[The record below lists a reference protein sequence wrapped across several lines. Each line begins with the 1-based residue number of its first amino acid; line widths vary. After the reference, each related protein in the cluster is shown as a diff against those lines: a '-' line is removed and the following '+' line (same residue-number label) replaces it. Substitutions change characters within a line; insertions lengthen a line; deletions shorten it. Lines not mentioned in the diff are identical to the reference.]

1 MTIQEAPAQL
11 EVTPLS
17 ATIGAEIRGVD
28 LRDLDDATVAAIRS
42 VWLDRKVVFFP
53 GQHLTAD
60 EHVAFAARFGE
71 ATEGHPVIPG
81 MKANPEVFEID
92 YTLARKYATKA
103 GAEPPPQ
110 NGIDWHTDVTYM
122 PEPPM
127 GSILRAVTIPAAG
140 GDTMFSDQQAAYDG
154 LSPAMQSF
162 LGSLTAMHDG
172 RPSFQGMLDLVGE
185 GTWNGEKIVSLDP
198 TEHPVIRTHP
208 ETGKRTIFVNGGF
221 TTDIVGLTKTESDA
235 LLRLLLKHATQ
246 PKYTVRYHWHE
257 GDVGFWDNRQTQH
270 LVVGDF
276 GDAPRV
282 IQRVTLR
289 GDRPA

>member
-1 MTIQEAPAQL
+1 MTIQEAPVQL
-11 EVTPLS
+11 DVTPLS

-28 LRDLDDATVAAIRS
+28 LRELEDATVAAIRA
-42 VWLDRKVVFFP
+42 VWLERKVVFFP

-60 EHVAFAARFGE
+60 EHVAFAARFG
-71 ATEGHPVIPG
+71 ATTEGHPVVPG
-81 MKANPEVFEID
+81 LKDNPEVFEID
-92 YTLARKYATKA
+92 YTLARRLATKV

-110 NGIDWHTDVTYM
+110 DGIDWHTDVTYM
-122 PEPPM
+122 REPPM

-162 LGSLTAMHDG
+162 LTTLTAMHDG
-172 RPSFQGMLDLVGE
+172 RPSFQGMLDKVGE

-208 ETGKRTIFVNGGF
+208 ETGRRTLFVNGGF
-221 TTDIVGLTKTESDA
+221 TTRIVGLTKTESDA
-235 LLRLLLKHATQ
+235 LLRFLNSHATQ

-257 GDVGFWDNRQTQH
+257 GDIGFWDNRQTQH
-270 LVVGDF
+270 KVVGDF

-282 IQRVTLR
+282 IQRITLR